1 MQEEVRVQRIPVKVY
16 RSADRLMVAA
26 PMPGLQPENIKVEV
40 TADNQMVI
48 QGDLRGVLKDIK
60 DLLIDEWNVGSYYRT
75 LPLPDAVD
83 AQRANV
89 TYGNGVLV
97 AALPVSARTVPAVLG
112 LDKVRADHGERTG
125 NAGHPQ
131 ERMPGY

>member
-1 MQEEVRVQRIPVKVY
+1 MQERVRVQRIPVKVY
-16 RSADRLMVAA
+16 RSADRLMIAA
-26 PMPGLQPENIKVEV
+26 PAPGLQPEDIKIEV
-40 TADNQMVI
+40 TADNQLVL
-48 QGDLRGVLKDIK
+48 QGELRGILKDIK

-97 AALPVSARTVPAVLG
+97 VALPVSARTIPATLEM
-112 LDKVRADHGERTG
+112 DKVGRDHGERIGNMGHTREETG
-125 NAGHPQ
+125 
-131 ERMPGY
+131 Y